1 MNALCIN
8 LKQRIGRKQIG
19 GFGFSNSFLDLS
31 IKKGE
36 NRLNAQSVRVPSKV
50 QRDFNNDR

>member
-19 GFGFSNSFLDLS
+19 GFGFSNNFLDFS